1 VIPLGIFSKTF
12 ARPTVEQ
19 AFQEVASRK
28 LSFVQ
33 FNFSNA
39 GLPTLPDQIEP
50 SVIHE
55 IRSAA
60 ERHSIRITAVSG
72 TFNLIDPDFELR
84 DQNLRRL
91 AVLAAAC
98 EALQAP
104 VITLCTGTRNPDDM
118 WRGHPDN
125 ATPAAWAEMVEGI
138 RLALWI
144 TEPFNVKL
152 AVEPE
157 PGNVMRDAQNARK
170 LLDEIHSSRLG
181 IVFDA
186 ANILAGKPDLPQR
199 NVLAEAFELLGNDI
213 ALAHGKEFVA
223 EEAAARIPGKGE
235 LDWNHFLSR
244 LAETSYSGPL
254 ILHGF
259 AEDQA
264 DEAVAFLANVLQRI
278 DTQS

>member
-12 ARPTVEQ
+12 GRPTVEA
-19 AFQEVASRK
+19 AFQEVASRS
-28 LSFVQ
+28 LPFVQ

-39 GLPTLPDQIEP
+39 GLPTLPDQIEL
-50 SVIHE
+50 SVIDE
-55 IRSAA
+55 IRSAMD
-60 ERHSIRITAVSG
+60 RHSIRIAAVSG
-72 TFNLIDPDFELR
+72 TFNLIDPDFESR

-98 EALQAP
+98 EALAAP

-118 WRGHPDN
+118 WRDHADN
-125 ATPAAWAEMVEGI
+125 ATTAAWDEMVEGI

-144 TEPFNVKL
+144 IEPFGVKL

-157 PGNVMRDAQNARK
+157 PGNVMRDARKAKK
-170 LLDEIHSSRLG
+170 LLDEIRSPRLG

-186 ANILAGKPDLPQR
+186 ANILAGKADLPQWDA
-199 NVLAEAFELLGNDI
+199 LSEAFELLGAHI
-213 ALAHGKEFVA
+213 ALAHGKEFVR
-223 EEAAARIPGKGE
+223 EEATTRIPGKGE
-235 LDWNHFLSR
+235 LDWDLYLSL
-244 LAETSYSGPL
+244 LAKTSYRGPL

-259 AEDQA
+259 AEEQA
-264 DEAVAFLANVLQRI
+264 NEAVAFARDVLRRN